1 MSYCC
6 QICLQMSS
14 MLICRFSDV
23 ITGNIEKIKIRS
35 SRFLF
40 GDNNRLNVFSKF
52 KQRFFY
58 NHLAEIRAWE
68 TRHWKAPA
76 PHFIKQARLLEQ
88 GLATATWVE
97 TGTFTGDTAFKLSE
111 KAHHV
116 YTVEPSLRGTSENVL
131 PNQLPTLR
139 GDVSFWLDGHYS
151 GGDTFLGENICP
163 IENELANISNNI
175 NSYSKICVVIDDIR
189 CFNMYNEAKYSYPS
203 LDFLVDWSRKN
214 GFYWMI
220 DCDMFIARNYIQ

>member
-1 MSYCC
+1 M
-6 QICLQMSS
+6 
-14 MLICRFSDV
+14 
-23 ITGNIEKIKIRS
+23 
-35 SRFLF
+35 
-40 GDNNRLNVFSKF
+40 LNVFSKF
-52 KQRFFY
+52 KQRFFH

-88 GLATATWVE
+88 GLANATWVE

-111 KAHHV
+111 KAKHV
-116 YTVEPSLRGTSENVL
+116 YTVEPSEELYAAAQKKYSFVKNITFLHGTSESIL
-131 PNQLPTLR
+131 PSLLPTLR

-189 CFNMYNEAKYSYPS
+189 CFNMYNEAKHSYPS